1 MGTDLLNLL
10 CDGDRVQV
18 SGFLTTVSMFT
29 RGGGGLKSSRE
40 QFCPLG
46 LDPNQCVFVSF
57 NI

>member
-29 RGGGGLKSSRE
+29 RGGGLKSSRE